1 MSFDDGSR
9 EWMNPPPPGTSD
21 DTCCNSKEK
30 YSSYDRYETKKDVRR
45 YSHSPNRSYN
55 DSYSSYRSRSPSRDH
70 YSKYFRDRYRRSR
83 SRDHRRYRSRS
94 GSRKRHLNRK
104 YSHKSYRN
112 KYSRSRSRS
121 RSRRHRKSY
130 SRSRSPSLRRRQSS
144 HSRSYS
150 SSSNSDQDSY
160 AKHRKAID
168 IEKSKRLPSKH
179 AEHREEVDED
189 DDELEP
195 VQENTFKNDG
205 SFLEMFKKMQEQQA
219 KEQQAKAEQ
228 PEANTSEVKKTPIF
242 GKRRGGRILKTG
254 VVQKL
259 KNPNEVEE
267 EPKDAWSVYMK
278 EVRKYKE
285 ACCDDDSKT
294 RPLVK

>member
-1 MSFDDGSR
+1 MSFDDGSG
-9 EWMNPPPPGTSD
+9 EWMNPPPPGTVD
-21 DTCCNSKEK
+21 DSELYKNHSQDK
-30 YSSYDRYETKKDVRR
+30 YDSRDSRR
-45 YSHSPNRSYN
+45 YSQSPAQSGYEDNSTN
-55 DSYSSYRSRSPSRDH
+55 SQRSRSHSRSVERH
-70 YSKYFRDRYRRSR
+70 KHRRRRSR
-83 SRDHRRYRSRS
+83 SREYRRRRSRS
-94 GSRKRHLNRK
+94 RSRSSSSRRRYDKK
-104 YSHKSYRN
+104 YYKSHRS

-121 RSRRHRKSY
+121 RSRRHRRSSY
-130 SRSRSPSLRRRQSS
+130 SRSRSPSPHKRR
-144 HSRSYS
+144 SRSYYS
-150 SSSNSDQDSY
+150 TSSNSDKESYRKHRSVYKHREYTKKVY
-160 AKHRKAID
+160 AKQEE
-168 IEKSKRLPSKH
+168 IE
-179 AEHREEVDED
+179 EEE
-189 DDELEP
+189 ETEP

-205 SFLEMFKKMQEQQA
+205 SFLEMFKKMQEAQ
-219 KEQQAKAEQ
+219 KETTK
-228 PEANTSEVKKTPIF
+228 PDDTEATTSEAKKTIPIF